1 MIIYQST
8 AKEFRDTVDAG
19 QIIPTIEL
27 AFRTK
32 LNRGIPPAELSA
44 YTNSLPQM
52 ERLVRRAAIS
62 DDCGIMIEYKIPLTN
77 FRVDFIVSGQ
87 DERGNKN
94 FIIVE
99 LKQWSEASI
108 ADGDGLV
115 EAFTGHAKRVV
126 PHPSYQAASY
136 KDFMGDFNE
145 NIAND
150 TIAAYSCAYLH
161 NYTESDPEPL
171 RASRYAEIIE
181 RSPVF
186 LRDDQEKLEEYLKK
200 YVKYGKGMD
209 ILYEIE
215 SGKIKPSKKLI
226 DYVGRM
232 FEGKEEY
239 RLLDDQK
246 VAFEQARYVADH
258 TKTGKSVVIIKGGPG
273 TGKSVISLNL
283 LNTLLA
289 DGLNAVFVAP
299 NASFRE
305 TLVKKLAGTMPRLRL
320 KNLFMGSS
328 NFVESNS
335 NEFDALIIDEAHRL
349 KQKGAY
355 MYQGLNQVDDVIK
368 AARTAIF
375 FIDDNQMVRPEDI
388 GSVKEIKYYSGLYG
402 AEVHEMELA
411 AQFRC
416 SGAEGYINWLDDVLQ
431 LRETANYDGWEDGEF
446 EFKIF
451 DDPNEMRKAIK
462 RKDAEGYSARILAGY
477 AWEWTSPKEGNADAQ
492 VNDVLVP
499 EYEFAMPWNSRK
511 VGSTWAIDAS
521 GIDQVGCIHTSQG
534 LEFDYVGVIIGDDLE
549 YNNETS
555 TFYTDYTKYRD
566 TMGKRGLKDDPKELN
581 RLVRN
586 IYKVLMSRGMKGC
599 YVYCTDAGTLGYLKE
614 AFRLSEKT
622 TGRRVQ

>member
-8 AKEFRDTVDAG
+8 AKEFKETVDRGMILPAL
-19 QIIPTIEL
+19 EES
-27 AFRTK
+27 FRAK
-32 LNRGIPPAELSA
+32 LGRGIPPAERGA

-52 ERLVRRAAIS
+52 ERVVRRADIA

-87 DERGNKN
+87 DEQGVKN

-99 LKQWSEASI
+99 LKQWSEARK

-115 EAFTGHAKRVV
+115 ETFTGGANRIVA
-126 PHPSYQAASY
+126 HPSYQASSY
-136 KDFMGDFNE
+136 KDFISDFNE
-145 NIAND
+145 NVAND
-150 TIAAYSCAYLH
+150 SVAAYSCAYLH
-161 NYTESDPEPL
+161 NYEEKDPEPL
-171 RASRYAEIIE
+171 REERYAKIIE
-181 RSPVF
+181 QSPMF
-186 LRDDQEKLEEYLKK
+186 LRDDQDKLEAYLKK

-215 SGKIKPSKKLI
+215 SGKIKPSKKLV
-226 DYVGRM
+226 DYVSGM

-239 RLLDDQK
+239 RLLDEQK
-246 VAFEQARYVADH
+246 VAFESARYVASS
-258 TKTGKSVVIIKGGPG
+258 TKAGKSVVIIKGGPG

-283 LNTLLA
+283 LNTLLS
-289 DGLNAVFVAP
+289 DGLNVVFVAP

-305 TLVKKLAGTMPRLRL
+305 TLVKKLAGTVPRMRL

-328 NFVESNS
+328 GFVESNP
-335 NEFDALIIDEAHRL
+335 NEFDALVVDEAHRL
-349 KQKGAY
+349 KRRGAY

-368 AARTAIF
+368 AARTSIF
-375 FIDDNQMVRPEDI
+375 FIDDNQMVRPDDV
-388 GSVKEIKYYSGLYG
+388 GSVAEIKKYAEVYG
-402 AEVHEMELA
+402 AEIYEMELS

-416 SGAEGYINWLDDVLQ
+416 SGAEGYVNWLDDVLQ
-431 LRETANYDGWEDGEF
+431 LRETANYDGWEDGDF

-462 RKDAEGYSARILAGY
+462 RKDAEGFSARILAGY
-477 AWEWTSPKEGNADAQ
+477 AWEWTSEKEGNKDAQ

-511 VGSTWAIDAS
+511 VGSTWAIDSS

-534 LEFDYVGVIIGDDLE
+534 LEFDYVGVIIGDDLA
-549 YNNETS
+549 YNDETS
-555 TFYTDYTKYRD
+555 TFYTDYDKYHD
-566 TMGKRGLKDDPKELN
+566 KVGKKGLKDDQKELN

-586 IYKVLMSRGMKGC
+586 IYKVLMTRGMKGC
-599 YVYCTDAGTLGYLKE
+599 YVYCANQQTQKLFFTKKASSTAG
-614 AFRLSEKT
+614 
-622 TGRRVQ
+622 V

>member
-8 AKEFRDTVDAG
+8 AKEFRDTVDRG
-19 QIIPTIEL
+19 QILPAIE
-27 AFRTK
+27 ASFRSK
-32 LNRGIPPAELSA
+32 LGRGIPPAERGA

-52 ERLVRRAAIS
+52 ERIVRRAEIA

-77 FRVDFIVSGQ
+77 YRVDFIVSGV
-87 DERGNKN
+87 DEHGSKN

-99 LKQWSEASI
+99 LKQWSEAQV
-108 ADGDGLV
+108 ADGDELV
-115 EAFTGHAKRVV
+115 VETFTGRANRIV

-136 KDFMGDFNE
+136 KDFISDFNE
-145 NIAND
+145 NVAND
-150 TIAAYSCAYLH
+150 VIAAFSCAYLH
-161 NYTESDPEPL
+161 NYEEKVPEPL
-171 RASRYAEIIE
+171 REERYAKLIE
-181 RSPVF
+181 RSPLF

-215 SGKIKPSKKLI
+215 SGKIRPSKKLV
-226 DYVGRM
+226 DYVSGM

-239 RLLDDQK
+239 RLLDAQK
-246 VAFEQARYVADH
+246 VAFERARFVASN
-258 TKTGKSVVIIKGGPG
+258 TKTGKSVLIIKGGPG
-273 TGKSVISLNL
+273 TGKSVVSLNL
-283 LNTLLA
+283 LNVLLG

-305 TLVKKLAGTMPRLRL
+305 TLIKKLAGTMPRMRL
-320 KNLFMGSS
+320 KNLFMGSAG
-328 NFVESNS
+328 FVESNP

-355 MYQGLNQVDDVIK
+355 MYQGVNQVDDVIK
-368 AARTAIF
+368 AARTTIF
-375 FIDDNQMVRPEDI
+375 FIDDNQMVRPDDV
-388 GSVKEIKYYSGLYG
+388 GSVAEIKHYADLYG
-402 AEVHEMELA
+402 AEVHEMELS

-416 SGAEGYINWLDDVLQ
+416 SGAEGYVNWLDDVLQ
-431 LRETANYDGWEDGEF
+431 LRETANYDGWEDGDF

-477 AWEWTSPKEGNADAQ
+477 AWEWTSEKEGNQDAQ

-549 YNNETS
+549 YNDETS
-555 TFYTDYTKYRD
+555 TFYTDYTKYYD
-566 TMGKRGLKDDPKELN
+566 KVGKKGLKDDPKELN

-599 YVYCTDAGTLGYLKE
+599 YVYCSNKKVSKLLQTCGGNQKE
-614 AFRLSEKT
+614 CSK
-622 TGRRVQ
+622 

>member
-19 QIIPTIEL
+19 KIIPAIEL

-32 LNRGIPPAELSA
+32 LNRGIPPSELGA

-52 ERLVRRAAIS
+52 ERIVRRSAIA

-87 DERGNKN
+87 DDEGNKN

-99 LKQWSEASI
+99 LKQWSKAFI
-108 ADGDGLV
+108 ADGDNLV
-115 EAFTGHAKRVV
+115 ESFTGHANRTV

-150 TIAAYSCAYLH
+150 TITAYSCAYLH

-171 RASRYAEIIE
+171 RAIRYAGVIE

-186 LRDDQEKLEEYLKK
+186 LRNDQEKLEEYLKK

-215 SGKIKPSKKLI
+215 TGKIKPSKKLV
-226 DYVGRM
+226 DYVAGM

-239 RLLDDQK
+239 RLLDEQK
-246 VAFEQARYVADH
+246 VAFERARFVANNTYDS
-258 TKTGKSVVIIKGGPG
+258 KSVVIIKGGPG

-283 LNTLLA
+283 LNMLLG

-305 TLVKKLAGTMPRLRL
+305 TLVKKLAGTVARSRL

-328 NFVESNS
+328 NFYESNVD
-335 NEFDALIIDEAHRL
+335 EFDTLVVDEAHRL
-349 KQKGAY
+349 KQRGAY
-355 MYQGLNQVDDVIK
+355 MYQGYNQVDDVIK
-368 AARTAIF
+368 AAKTTIF
-375 FIDDNQMVRPEDI
+375 FIDDNQMVRPDDV
-388 GSVKEIKYYSGLYG
+388 GSVAEIKKYAEVYG

-416 SGAEGYINWLDDVLQ
+416 AGAEGYVNWLDDVLQ
-431 LRETANYDGWEDGEF
+431 LRETANYDGWENDDF

-451 DDPNEMRKAIK
+451 DDPNDMRKAIK
-462 RKDAEGYSARILAGY
+462 QKDTEGFSARILAGY
-477 AWEWTSPKEGNADAQ
+477 AWEWTSKKDGNADAQ
-492 VNDVLVP
+492 ISDVLVP

-549 YNNETS
+549 YNDETS
-555 TFYTDYTKYRD
+555 SFYTDYSKYHD
-566 TMGKRGLKDDPKELN
+566 KVGKKGLKDDPKVLN

-599 YVYCTDAGTLGYLKE
+599 YVYCSDKKMQNLLDTLTRFNKGSDK
-614 AFRLSEKT
+614 KI
-622 TGRRVQ
+622 

>member
-1 MIIYQST
+1 VIVYQST
-8 AKEFRDTVDAG
+8 AKEFRETVDEGKILPA
-19 QIIPTIEL
+19 IEE

-32 LNRGIPPAELSA
+32 LGRGIPPAELGA

-52 ERLVRRAAIS
+52 ERVVRRSEIA

-77 FRVDFIVSGQ
+77 FRVDFVISGQ
-87 DERGNKN
+87 DEQGAKN

-99 LKQWSEASI
+99 LKQWSKASV

-115 EAFTGHAKRVV
+115 ESFTGGANRIVT
-126 PHPSYQAASY
+126 HPSYQASSY
-136 KDFMGDFNE
+136 KDFISDFNE
-145 NIAND
+145 NVANN
-150 TIAAYSCAYLH
+150 TVSAYSCAYLH
-161 NYTESDPEPL
+161 NYPEANPEPL
-171 RASRYAEIIE
+171 REARYAKILE

-186 LRDDQEKLEEYLKK
+186 LRDDQTKLEDFLKK

-215 SGKIKPSKKLI
+215 SGKIKPSKKLV
-226 DYVGRM
+226 DYVSGM

-239 RLLDDQK
+239 RLLDEQK
-246 VAFEQARYVADH
+246 VAFERARFVARE

-283 LNTLLA
+283 LNALLA

-305 TLVKKLAGTMPRLRL
+305 TLVKKLAGTLPRARL
-320 KNLFMGSS
+320 KNLFMGSL
-328 NFVESNS
+328 NFVESNP

-349 KQKGAY
+349 KKRGAY
-355 MYQGLNQVDDVIK
+355 MYQGVNQVDDVIK
-368 AARTAIF
+368 AARTTIF
-375 FIDDNQMVRPEDI
+375 FIDDNQMVRPDDI
-388 GSVKEIKYYSGLYG
+388 GSVAEIKKHAELYG

-416 SGAEGYINWLDDVLQ
+416 SGAEGYVNWLDDVLQ
-431 LRETANYDGWEDGEF
+431 LRETANYNGWEGGEF

-451 DDPNEMRKAIK
+451 DDPNEMRKVIK
-462 RKDAEGYSARILAGY
+462 QKDAEGHSARILAGY
-477 AWEWTSPKEGNADAQ
+477 AWEWTSHKDGNADAQ

-499 EYEFAMPWNSRK
+499 EYDFVMPWNSRK
-511 VGSTWAIDAS
+511 VGSTWAIDAN

-549 YNNETS
+549 YNDETS
-555 TFYTDYTKYRD
+555 TFHTDYKKYHD
-566 TMGKRGLKDDPKELN
+566 KVGKKGLKDDPKELN

-586 IYKVLMSRGMKGC
+586 IYKVLMTRGMKGC
-599 YVYCTDAGTLGYLKE
+599 YVYSSNRQLASLLNRSKGAL
-614 AFRLSEKT
+614 
-622 TGRRVQ
+622 

>member
-8 AKEFRDTVDAG
+8 AKEFHEIVDSG
-19 QIIPTIEL
+19 KIIPAIEN
-27 AFRTK
+27 AFRLK
-32 LNRGIPPAELSA
+32 LGRGIPPAEKGA

-52 ERLVRRAAIS
+52 ERVVRRANVA

-87 DERGNKN
+87 DDQGNKN

-99 LKQWSEASI
+99 LKQWSKAFI

-115 EAFTGHAKRVV
+115 ESFTGHANRVV

-161 NYTESDPEPL
+161 NYAESQPEPL
-171 RASRYAEIIE
+171 RATRYAGIIE
-181 RSPVF
+181 KSPLF
-186 LRDDQEKLEEYLKK
+186 LRDDQEQLEAYLKK

-215 SGKIKPSKKLI
+215 SGKIKPSKKLV
-226 DYVGRM
+226 DYVASM
-232 FEGKEEY
+232 FDGKDEY
-239 RLLDDQK
+239 RLLDEQK
-246 VAFEQARYVADH
+246 VAFERARHIANN

-283 LNTLLA
+283 LKTLLS
-289 DGLNAVFVAP
+289 DGLNSVFVAP

-305 TLVKKLAGTMPRLRL
+305 TLVKKLAGTVPRARL

-328 NFVESNS
+328 GFFESNV
-335 NEFDALIIDEAHRL
+335 NEFDALVIDEAHRL
-349 KQKGAY
+349 KQRGAY
-355 MYQGLNQVDDVIK
+355 MYQGYNQVDDVIK

-375 FIDDNQMVRPEDI
+375 FIDDNQMIRPDDI
-388 GSVKEIKYYSGLYG
+388 GSVAEIKKYAEIYG

-416 SGAEGYINWLDDVLQ
+416 SGAEGYVNWLDDILQ
-431 LRETANYDGWEDGEF
+431 LRKTANYDGWEDGEF

-477 AWEWTSPKEGNADAQ
+477 AWEWTSPKEGNTDAQ

-511 VGSTWAIDAS
+511 VGSTWAIDPE

-549 YNNETS
+549 YNDETS
-555 TFYTDYTKYRD
+555 SFCTDYAKYHD
-566 TMGKRGLKDDPKELN
+566 KVGKKGLKNDPKELN

-586 IYKVLMSRGMKGC
+586 IYKVLMTRGMKGC
-599 YVYCTDAGTLGYLKE
+599 FIYCTNSQTNNLLKK
-614 AFRLSEKT
+614 ARLSS
-622 TGRRVQ
+622 